1 MQKKEKKRKR
11 IYSITLGEILVSH
24 SSMWFF
30 EYFRFWL
37 RTYVGQTE
45 ADFVQDDHR
54 KWNVQHFTQIAQ
66 HIAFGRI
73 V

>member
-1 MQKKEKKRKR
+1 
-11 IYSITLGEILVSH
+11 
-24 SSMWFF
+24 MWFF

-66 HIAFGRI
+66 HIDLVALDKLFDLGSLPFPNN
-73 V
+73 VQV